1 MNTMGEERER
11 SEGERETRELQRS
24 DYKNGSWNLSW
35 TRKEG
40 WEKVK
45 NLRESDGVMD
55 WRAQ

>member
-1 MNTMGEERER
+1 MGEERER

-45 NLRESDGVMD
+45 NLRESDGLMD